1 MNVFSLSITV
11 WMVLLLPCP
20 WERVR
25 PVGRSCGRL
34 PLSLSMLPE
43 LPELPAE
50 GLQAPEPQRPVSE
63 RRRGRAGDWLWVPQ
77 SSRALRLFPFL

>member
-25 PVGRSCGRL
+25 PVGRSRGRL
-34 PLSLSMLPE
+34 MLSLSALPE
-43 LPELPAE
+43 LPEFPAE
-50 GLQAPEPQRPVSE
+50 GLQAPEPQLPVSE
-63 RRRGRAGDWLWVPQ
+63 RR
-77 SSRALRLFPFL
+77 